1 LHQALIVPGAVQ
13 AQVDPTVFLMGR
25 PTMSGS
31 INWLRAQTIEG
42 KQTDVSELAR
52 QWREAHA
59 HVMDLTES
67 EPMIA
72 DGIAVTPLPD
82 GLVPLA
88 EAVLEHSVTKQSFG
102 TAPVS
107 VGVVELGKLVVFQR
121 NVNLTY
127 AGLLQQQLG
136 ANPSPEDVF
145 HFVLPTDGRYDP
157 ASNAGQVGMAPNA
170 VSYAMVSPSN
180 DLRVLQAAAIDPN
193 QIVGWNVNGRV
204 QHVVAVAVG
213 YGSNYL
219 SAMRVDSRLIL
230 KNGTH
235 RAYALLA
242 SGQTHAPML
251 VEDIPTGEE
260 REHLP
265 PDVQADMDGYLK
277 SPRPPLLSDCMQDDL
292 RVVVHVPR
300 TQRTVRVNAIWDE
313 SGIPV

>member
-1 LHQALIVPGAVQ
+1 MQVASIIPGAVQ
-13 AQVDPTVFLMGR
+13 AHVDPTVFLMGR
-25 PTMSGS
+25 PTMNGS
-31 INWLRAQTIEG
+31 INWLRTQTIEG

-59 HVMDLTES
+59 HVMERTSSES
-67 EPMIA
+67 MIA

-88 EAVLEHSVTKQSFG
+88 EAVLEHPVTKQSFG
-102 TAPVS
+102 TTPVS

-127 AGLLQQQLG
+127 AELLRQQLG
-136 ANPSPEDVF
+136 SDPSPEDVF
-145 HFVLPTDGRYDP
+145 HFALPTDGRYDP
-157 ASNAGQVGMAPNA
+157 VCNAGQVGMAPNA
-170 VSYAMVSPSN
+170 ASYAMVSPSN
-180 DLRVLQAAAIDPN
+180 DLRVLQAALIDPN
-193 QIVGWNVNGRV
+193 QIIGWNVDGRV
-204 QHVVAVAVG
+204 QHAVVVAVG

-219 SAMRVDSRLIL
+219 SAMRVGSRLIL

-251 VEDIPTGEE
+251 IEDIPTDEE

-265 PDVQADMDGYLK
+265 PDVQADMDGYLAA
-277 SPRPPLLSDCMQDDL
+277 PRPPLLADYMQDDL
-292 RVVVHVPR
+292 RVVAHAPR

-313 SGIPV
+313 SGVPV